1 MPPHWLAGAACP
13 ETAHNTHQYHTL
25 CHNTHHQL
33 VSRRCCTDL
42 ELHVILLVPVLM
54 HLLHIVWE
62 LSFRNVISSCHWT
75 EHIANTYIREYLK
88 VFTDVRGVLKI
99 IVIFVFLSTGH
110 QLLHL
115 HFLLLFLFPLPLFQA
130 LQRREGFRL
139 HLH

>member
-1 MPPHWLAGAACP
+1 MPPHWLAGTACP
-13 ETAHNTHQYHTL
+13 GTTHNTHQYT
-25 CHNTHHQL
+25 NHQL

-62 LSFRNVISSCHWT
+62 LSFRNVISSRHWI

-88 VFTDVRGVLKI
+88 VFTDVGGVLKI
-99 IVIFVFLSTGH
+99 IVIFVFLCTGH
-110 QLLHL
+110 QLPHLHL
-115 HFLLLFLFPLPLFQA
+115 LLLFLLSLPLLQA
-130 LQRREGFRL
+130 PQRREGFRL